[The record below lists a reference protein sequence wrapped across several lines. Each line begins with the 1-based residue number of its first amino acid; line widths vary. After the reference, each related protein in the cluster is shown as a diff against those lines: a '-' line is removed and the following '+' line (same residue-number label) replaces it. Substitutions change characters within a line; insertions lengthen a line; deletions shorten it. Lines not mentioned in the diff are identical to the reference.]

1 MTKER
6 IINVLKHL
14 NLQTTHYRVPVE
26 VIDDAQL
33 DAAAEQILSLMQ
45 TKEDIAPELQQANV
59 MRRDCIHC
67 GSTNTLVE
75 EDTCYSDGAEES
87 NCSNHLVSFTYL
99 YCNDCGDT
107 TTHGA

>member
-26 VIDDAQL
+26 VVDDAQL

-45 TKEDIAPELQQANV
+45 PNEVIEPQLQQT
-59 MRRDCIHC
+59 
-67 GSTNTLVE
+67 S
-75 EDTCYSDGAEES
+75 CYTALAFLEQQLSKEQIAKAIATW
-87 NCSNHLVSFTYL
+87 NITVW
-99 YCNDCGDT
+99 
-107 TTHGA
+107 